1 MATKQLTFEL
11 DSDARITKRLLLQ
24 PTTIHS
30 LLPAAITVTALGVDQ
45 GHHHKQYIW
54 TGHRLQAMDSQD
66 IQELSLLE
74 QQQQQQQ
81 QQQKQQ
87 KQQEVS
93 KNTISTPFHEGGGA
107 KTTQALRSL
116 RSNASSAFR
125 DLRAAFLPNPKEV
138 TSDYWENACW
148 RACHRL
154 FSSMASIFATQ
165 SLLQAVGVGAKR
177 SLPAAATINWVL
189 KDGLG
194 RLGRL
199 TVATRFGESFD
210 ADLKRF
216 RYTTSILYAVAI
228 SLEYLT
234 PIFPQHFLAMASLA
248 NVGKSIG
255 LATFIA
261 TQPAFHRS
269 FARSENLADISAKAQ
284 AQQMVM
290 DNIGLALSIAATHAV
305 CNNEAARRAL
315 PLLSLPIL
323 GLGDLFCIYK
333 ELRSVH
339 LRTLNRERTEL
350 IIDTWMKTRCVPG
363 PKKVSR
369 EESFVLPEVLT
380 AGPMPMV
387 ICSLDKL
394 ITNEAEFDTL
404 LGTTT
409 EGRKGGKHGTLAGSD
424 LASSSS
430 SSSKYVMT
438 YTAPNNNMN
447 NKTNSSNMNSMPV
460 SRGKVWWGGLLPG
473 SNRPTTI
480 GQIRVSLRSDVSSED
495 IILAVLHAAYLRD
508 SILSF
513 SNNNSVVDDKVV
525 MVRDSGKK
533 AKRHV
538 GGLLKE
544 MRGSGWQLSPFTLS
558 STEKRMY
565 FAC

>member
-1 MATKQLTFEL
+1 
-11 DSDARITKRLLLQ
+11 
-24 PTTIHS
+24 
-30 LLPAAITVTALGVDQ
+30 
-45 GHHHKQYIW
+45 
-54 TGHRLQAMDSQD
+54 
-66 IQELSLLE
+66 
-74 QQQQQQQ
+74 
-81 QQQKQQ
+81 
-87 KQQEVS
+87 
-93 KNTISTPFHEGGGA
+93 
-107 KTTQALRSL
+107 
-116 RSNASSAFR
+116 
-125 DLRAAFLPNPKEV
+125 
-138 TSDYWENACW
+138 
-148 RACHRL
+148 
-154 FSSMASIFATQ
+154 MASIFATQ

-315 PLLSLPIL
+315 PLLALPIL
-323 GLGDLFCIYK
+323 GLGDLFCIYR

-394 ITNEAEFDTL
+394 ITNEEEFDTL

-409 EGRKGGKHGTLAGSD
+409 EGKKGGKHGTLAGSG

-438 YTAPNNNMN
+438 YTPPNNNMN
-447 NKTNSSNMNSMPV
+447 NKTNCSNMNSMPV

-495 IILAVLHAAYLRD
+495 IVLAVLHAAYLRD
-508 SILSF
+508 NILSF
-513 SNNNSVVDDKVV
+513 SNNNNSVVDDKVV
-525 MVRDSGKK
+525 MVRESGKK

>member
-1 MATKQLTFEL
+1 MTTKQLTFEL
-11 DSDARITKRLLLQ
+11 DSDTRITKRLLHCS
-24 PTTIHS
+24 TTRHP
-30 LLPAAITVTALGVDQ
+30 LLPAAITITALGVDQ
-45 GHHHKQYIW
+45 GHHHKQYVW

-66 IQELSLLE
+66 IKALSLLE
-74 QQQQQQQ
+74 QH
-81 QQQKQQ
+81 
-87 KQQEVS
+87 QQEDS
-93 KNTISTPFHEGGGA
+93 NNTSLTLFHIHVGGGA

-116 RSNASSAFR
+116 RSNTSSAFR

-138 TSDYWENACW
+138 TSDYWENAWW

-305 CNNEAARRAL
+305 RNNEAARRAL
-315 PLLSLPIL
+315 PLLALPLL
-323 GLGDLFCIYK
+323 GLGDLFCIYR

-350 IIDTWMKTRCVPG
+350 IVDTWMKTRCVPG
-363 PKKVSR
+363 PKKVSK

-380 AGPMPMV
+380 AGPIPMV

-394 ITNEAEFDTL
+394 ITNEHEFETL
-404 LGTTT
+404 LRPTTT
-409 EGRKGGKHGTLAGSD
+409 EGGKRGRKHSTLAGSD

-438 YTAPNNNMN
+438 FTPPNNHIN
-447 NKTNSSNMNSMPV
+447 NNSTASLPV
-460 SRGKVWWGGLLPG
+460 SRGKVWWAGLLPG
-473 SNRPTTI
+473 SNQPSTI
-480 GQIRVSLRSDVSSED
+480 GQIRVCLRSDVSSED
-495 IILAVLHAAYLRD
+495 IVLAVLHAAYLRD
-508 SILSF
+508 SILSTRHSSSS
-513 SNNNSVVDDKVV
+513 SNLDDDDDKVG
-525 MVRDSGKK
+525 MVRESEKK

-538 GGLLKE
+538 GELLKE